1 MNIYVGNL
9 AYGVTDA
16 DLSQAFS
23 AYGAVASASVIK
35 DKFSGQSKGFGFVEM
50 PNNSEANEAIKNL
63 NEKPLK
69 GRNMRVNEAKPRE
82 DRPARP
88 PRRTGGY
95 DR

>member
-9 AYGVTDA
+9 AYTVTSD
-16 DLSQAFS
+16 DLRELFAASGEVS
-23 AYGAVASASVIK
+23 SASVIT
-35 DKFSGQSKGFGFVEM
+35 DKFSGDSKGFGFVEM
-50 PNNSEANEAIKNL
+50 PNNAEANEAIKAP

-88 PRRTGGY
+88 PRRQSY
-95 DR
+95 